1 MSTSARTTLF
11 LTALMMLPL
20 LFPHPTAA
28 GGELED
34 AIASGQKLFADA
46 SLGTNGK
53 SCNSCHTSMGKGDIP
68 FNGRAPFPKVFSMA
82 KKMRTLDQTV
92 QGCIM
97 GAMKGKALPW
107 DDAKLTDLV
116 TYINSL
122 YQKQ

>member
-1 MSTSARTTLF
+1 MSKSARTTLF

-28 GGELED
+28 GELED
-34 AIASGQKLFADA
+34 AAARGQKLFADA
-46 SLGTNGK
+46 SLGTNGQ
-53 SCNSCHTSMGKGDIP
+53 SCNSCHTNMGKGDVP
-68 FNGRAPFPKVFSMA
+68 FTGRAPFPKVFSMA

>member
-1 MSTSARTTLF
+1 VSKSARTTLF
-11 LTALMMLPL
+11 LTILMMLPL
-20 LFPHPTAA
+20 FIPHSTAA
-28 GGELED
+28 GELED
-34 AIASGQKLFADA
+34 AAARGQRLFADA

-53 SCNSCHTSMGKGDIP
+53 SCNSCHTNMGKGDIP

-97 GAMKGKALPW
+97 GAMKGQALAW

>member
-11 LTALMMLPL
+11 LSALLMIPL

-28 GGELED
+28 GEFED
-34 AIASGQKLFADA
+34 AAARGQKLFADA

-53 SCNSCHTSMGKGDIP
+53 SCNSCHTNLGQGDIP
-68 FNGRAPFPKVFSMA
+68 FTGRAPFPKVFAMA

-92 QGCIM
+92 QGCLM
-97 GAMKGKALPW
+97 GAMKGNALAW

-116 TYINSL
+116 TYIDSL
-122 YQKQ
+122 YLKQ

>member
-1 MSTSARTTLF
+1 MNKSARTKFF

-20 LFPHPTAA
+20 LIPHPTAA
-28 GGELED
+28 GELED
-34 AIASGQKLFADA
+34 AAASGRKLFDDA

-53 SCNSCHTSMGKGDIP
+53 SCNSCHTNMGKGDIP
-68 FNGRAPFPKVFSMA
+68 FTGRAPFPKVFSMA
-82 KKMRTLDQTV
+82 KRMRTLDQTV

-97 GAMKGKALPW
+97 GAMKGQALAW

-116 TYINSL
+116 TYLNSL